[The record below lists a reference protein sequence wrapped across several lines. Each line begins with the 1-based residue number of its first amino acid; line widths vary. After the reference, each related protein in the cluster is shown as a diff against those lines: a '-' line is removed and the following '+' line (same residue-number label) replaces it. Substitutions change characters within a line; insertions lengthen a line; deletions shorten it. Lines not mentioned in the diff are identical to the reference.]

1 MMQKPEL
8 SLFDKY
14 GGIPAV
20 TEIVKDFHA
29 RLMRRPN
36 IRRYFL
42 DMPVERLIDHHI
54 KYVSHA
60 LGKQDPEFSV
70 KRLHSDH
77 QQAGVTKAS
86 YELVLDL
93 LLAVLRDAGVDEEDI
108 EQVVTNMR
116 ELTTHVV
123 SRGLSK

>member
-1 MMQKPEL
+1 M
-8 SLFDKY
+8 
-14 GGIPAV
+14 V
-20 TEIVKDFHA
+20 TEVVKDFHA

-60 LGKQDPEFSV
+60 LGKQDPDFSV
-70 KRLHSDH
+70 DRLHADH
-77 QQAGVTKAS
+77 TQAGVTKAS

-93 LLAVLRDAGVDEEDI
+93 LLAVLRDAGMDEADVDR
-108 EQVVTNMR
+108 VAATMG
-116 ELTTHVV
+116 ELTAHVV